1 MNQRLLSIAALTIAA
16 AGAVA
21 LPATASEYT
30 GARGGVSFVC
40 GMDEAGLPTTIART
54 ATADYPVIVWQS
66 EHFSQSGWTPQKRC
80 EHVSAKLQDL
90 QSRDQLRFLAAGYMN
105 SYPVICTASSLTSQ
119 ACDEQVFTL
128 QYNPNSGESLADH
141 ARQRLQSLKPLG
153 SGAVAR
159 PLLQAGGE
167 TPSSGIVEYY
177 DIGSFLNTMS
187 SPAGTSAW

>member
-1 MNQRLLSIAALTIAA
+1 
-16 AGAVA
+16 
-21 LPATASEYT
+21 
-30 GARGGVSFVC
+30 
-40 GMDEAGLPTTIART
+40 
-54 ATADYPVIVWQS
+54 
-66 EHFSQSGWTPQKRC
+66 
-80 EHVSAKLQDL
+80 
-90 QSRDQLRFLAAGYMN
+90 MN

-119 ACDEQVFTL
+119 VCDEQVFTL